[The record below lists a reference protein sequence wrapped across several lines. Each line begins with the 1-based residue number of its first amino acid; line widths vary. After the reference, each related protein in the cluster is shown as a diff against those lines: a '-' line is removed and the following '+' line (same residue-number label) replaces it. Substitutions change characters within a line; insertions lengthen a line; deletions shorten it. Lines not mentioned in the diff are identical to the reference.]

1 MKTYFKLAWRNLWRN
16 KRRSLITIASIFFG
30 VFFAIFLSS
39 IQKGSF
45 ENILENMVKFYSGYI
60 QIQGE
65 KYKDNKSLNQSF
77 EDNDLLRGKVASETN
92 VTHFASRIE
101 SFALSAFKDQTYAA
115 VVLGIEPA
123 QENQISEI
131 SKWISQGTY
140 FTKSNEVNGVL
151 IGSQLAENLGIGVND
166 TLVLIGQGYHGQTAA
181 GKFPVLGLLKFPL
194 PDLNKQMIYMSL
206 ESARNFYSMP
216 DRSTSM
222 VLMVDNVDK
231 IDKTIDHLEQAIDK
245 NLKVYSWKEIQPE
258 LENFIQGK
266 LAGGKIMK
274 GILFMVIGFG
284 IWGTIIMLMAERKRE
299 LGIII
304 ALGVRKIRVMRIIV
318 LESFLI
324 GFIGVVIG
332 SITSLPLVSYLYLHP
347 VHVSGSIKE
356 TYESMGFEPV
366 LKFSIHPDNFISPA
380 ITVFI
385 LFTAITLYAVWYI
398 ARLKTASAL
407 RA

>member
-30 VFFAIFLSS
+30 VFFAVFLSS
-39 IQKGSF
+39 MQKGSF

-60 QIQGE
+60 QIQG
-65 KYKDNKSLNQSF
+65 KAYMDNKSLNQSF
-77 EDNDLLRGKVASETN
+77 EDGEALKNAVAAESN
-92 VTHFASRIE
+92 VTQFSSRIE
-101 SFALSAFKDQTYAA
+101 SFALSAFGEQTYGA
-115 VVLGIEPA
+115 VVFGIEPGS
-123 QENQISEI
+123 EDRISEI
-131 SKWISQGTY
+131 SKWISEGNY
-140 FTKSNEVNGVL
+140 FSKSNDQNGVL
-151 IGSQLAENLGIGVND
+151 IGNQLAKNLGIGVND

-194 PDLNKQMIYMSL
+194 PDLNKQMVYMSL

-216 DRSTSM
+216 GRSTSM
-222 VLMVDNVDK
+222 VLMVSNVDQ
-231 IDKTIDHLEQAIDK
+231 IDNTLSNLQQSIDES
-245 NLKVYSWKEIQPE
+245 LKVYSWKEIQPE

-299 LGIII
+299 LGIMI
-304 ALGVRKIRVMRIIV
+304 ALGIRKLRVMRIIV
-318 LESFLI
+318 IESFLI
-324 GFIGVVIG
+324 GFLGVVIG
-332 SITSLPLVSYLYLHP
+332 SLTSLPLVSYFYYHP
-347 VHVSGSIKE
+347 VHVSGKIKE

-385 LFTAITLYAVWYI
+385 LFAIITLYAVWYI
-398 ARLKTASAL
+398 GKIKTASAL